1 MRYKTLVLFI
11 LVVSCENEASI
22 YNGEIQRTGNTEFS
36 LKKISSIG
44 EEILPE
50 SGEAYHQV
58 GGAAFSKITALA
70 VSNGRLFVLDSR
82 FKKIVIFN
90 DDGNLEDIVLG
101 GDGRGPGEF
110 QLPAGLFVENETIWV
125 YDYTLQRITE
135 LPHSGDVTTFQIP
148 SSSRSL
154 VVKEDMF
161 WVSRMGNTSYHGAVY
176 DGESNEMTEILP
188 TEEKDIEHFPTGG
201 VSWVG
206 LSPSN
211 KILYALGR
219 SGLWFTVEEDGA
231 YEMFGT
237 ELMPNAN
244 AVEIQGIWAEQK
256 QTIGVS
262 SFNDF
267 VVIGWMEK
275 DLQSTPPGVK
285 NVWLDFFLED
295 GTHIGASHVPH
306 SWVDAFTIHD
316 QYLYLAVNE
325 PYPRV
330 IKYEIKIDE

>member
-1 MRYKTLVLFI
+1 MRYKIIVLFI
-11 LVVSCENEASI
+11 LVASCGNEASV
-22 YNGEIQRTGNTEFS
+22 YNGEIQRAGNTEFS
-36 LKKISSIG
+36 LMEISSFG
-44 EEILPE
+44 EEVLPE
-50 SGEAYHQV
+50 SGEAYHEV
-58 GGAAFSKITALA
+58 GGAAFSKISGIHAT
-70 VSNGRLFVLDSR
+70 NGRLYVLDSR

-110 QLPAGLFVENETIWV
+110 QLPTGLFVENGTIWV
-125 YDYTLQRITE
+125 YDYSLQRVTE
-135 LPHSGDVTTFQIP
+135 FHHSGNVATFQIP

-154 VVKEDMF
+154 VVKDDIF
-161 WVSRMGNTSYHGAVY
+161 WVSRMGNSSYHGAVY
-176 DGESNEMTEILP
+176 DGESSEMTEILP

-211 KILYALGR
+211 KVLYALGR
-219 SGLWFTVEEDGA
+219 PGLWFTVEEDGA
-231 YEMFGT
+231 YEIFGT

-244 AVEIQGIWAEQK
+244 AVEVQGIWAEQK

-275 DLQSTPPGVK
+275 DLQSTPPKVK
-285 NVWLDFFLED
+285 NIWLDFFTED
-295 GTHIGASHVPH
+295 GNHVGASHVPH
-306 SWVDAFTIHD
+306 SWVDAFAIYE
-316 QYLYLAVNE
+316 QYLYLAVNQS
-325 PYPRV
+325 YPRV